1 MASKAQWRSVPDP
14 EAEHPRY
21 RTVSRLAMV
30 SLVLAIL
37 SSLALLRPLL
47 WIVPFTAAALAVCA
61 LASISRRSSELSGRT
76 VALLALAIALMIGV
90 WAPTRH
96 LGRERY
102 LTRQAAQYSRQWLE
116 LLHEGRLYDA
126 HQHHL
131 PLKDRAKAGTSL
143 EEEYEKRD
151 TQQEAA
157 ARRGPGGM
165 YLEVKPGDAYDEFFD
180 QPIPQRLAE
189 LGARARYEFLGIDGV
204 NRDEREKAD
213 TVQARYRVDY
223 EEDSQPHSFQIRV
236 VVVRELQPESNE
248 GHWFIAGVSEV
259 SGASAH

>member
-21 RTVSRLAMV
+21 RTVSRLAIL
-30 SLVLAIL
+30 SLGLAIL
-37 SSLALLRPLL
+37 STLALLRPLL

-116 LLHEGRLYDA
+116 LLREGRLYDA

-131 PLKDRAKAGTSL
+131 PLTKRAKAGTSL

-157 ARRGPGGM
+157 ARSGPGGM

-189 LGARARYEFLGIDGV
+189 LGPRARYEFLGIDNV
-204 NRDEREKAD
+204 DRDEPNHAD
-213 TVQARYRVDY
+213 AVVTRYRVDY
-223 EEDSQPHSFQIRV
+223 EEGGRPNSFPIRLLL
-236 VVVRELQPESNE
+236 VRVLQPESGE
-248 GHWFIAGVSEV
+248 GHWHVESVSEV
-259 SGASAH
+259 TGASAP